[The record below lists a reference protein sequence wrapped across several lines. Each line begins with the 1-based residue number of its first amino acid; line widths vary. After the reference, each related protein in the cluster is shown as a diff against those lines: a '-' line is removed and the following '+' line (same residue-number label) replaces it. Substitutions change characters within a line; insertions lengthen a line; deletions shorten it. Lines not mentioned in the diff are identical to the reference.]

1 MPLQRP
7 VTQYKAQPTTQSG
20 EDINNF
26 LKIQKQNRY
35 DIGLSTVLRCLG
47 MLSTK
52 IFKNR
57 RFKHMKKCEDLT
69 PILTVSVRPKM
80 LSNWNL

>member
-1 MPLQRP
+1 MTLQMPVSQDE
-7 VTQYKAQPTTQSG
+7 VQPTAQCS
-20 EDINNF
+20 EDIYNF
-26 LKIQKQNRY
+26 LKIQKQNRS
-35 DIGLSTVLRCLG
+35 DIGLGTVLRCLG

-69 PILTVSVRPKM
+69 PILKVSVRPKM
-80 LSNWNL
+80 SSNWNL